1 MDKEARRVYSIVICF
16 LMIITVIIKIT
27 MANLRLNLTLNVI
40 MIALLAVSVHLN
52 SEKYQNENYFGIF
65 DDFDCNRCR
74 VNSCYNAIRRAGD
87 AKCISCFIYYHTKY
101 VVKSGDVWYTNTKN

>member
-1 MDKEARRVYSIVICF
+1 MMDKEARRVYSIVICF

-52 SEKYQNENYFGIF
+52 SEN
-65 DDFDCNRCR
+65 
-74 VNSCYNAIRRAGD
+74 IRMRTILEFLMILIA
-87 AKCISCFIYYHTKY
+87 T
-101 VVKSGDVWYTNTKN
+101 DVGLILATML

>member
-1 MDKEARRVYSIVICF
+1 MMDKEARHVYSIVVCF

-52 SEKYQNENYFGIF
+52 SEN
-65 DDFDCNRCR
+65 
-74 VNSCYNAIRRAGD
+74 IRMRTILEFLMILIA
-87 AKCISCFIYYHTKY
+87 T
-101 VVKSGDVWYTNTKN
+101 DVGLILATML

>member
-1 MDKEARRVYSIVICF
+1 MMDKEARRIYSIVVCF

-52 SEKYQNENYFGIF
+52 SEN
-65 DDFDCNRCR
+65 
-74 VNSCYNAIRRAGD
+74 IRMRTILEFLMILIA
-87 AKCISCFIYYHTKY
+87 T
-101 VVKSGDVWYTNTKN
+101 DVGLILATML

>member
-1 MDKEARRVYSIVICF
+1 MMDKEARRVYSIVICF

-52 SEKYQNENYFGIF
+52 SEN
-65 DDFDCNRCR
+65 
-74 VNSCYNAIRRAGD
+74 IRMRTILEFLMMLIATDLGL
-87 AKCISCFIYYHTKY
+87 ILT
-101 VVKSGDVWYTNTKN
+101 TML

>member
-1 MDKEARRVYSIVICF
+1 MMDKEARSVYSIVVCF

-52 SEKYQNENYFGIF
+52 SEN
-65 DDFDCNRCR
+65 
-74 VNSCYNAIRRAGD
+74 IRMRTILEFLMILIA
-87 AKCISCFIYYHTKY
+87 T
-101 VVKSGDVWYTNTKN
+101 DVGLILTTML

>member
-1 MDKEARRVYSIVICF
+1 MMDKEARRVYSIVICF

-52 SEKYQNENYFGIF
+52 SEN
-65 DDFDCNRCR
+65 
-74 VNSCYNAIRRAGD
+74 IRMRTILEFLMILITTDLGL
-87 AKCISCFIYYHTKY
+87 ILT
-101 VVKSGDVWYTNTKN
+101 TML

>member
-52 SEKYQNENYFGIF
+52 SEN
-65 DDFDCNRCR
+65 
-74 VNSCYNAIRRAGD
+74 IRMRTILEFLMILIATDLGL
-87 AKCISCFIYYHTKY
+87 ILT
-101 VVKSGDVWYTNTKN
+101 TML

>member
-1 MDKEARRVYSIVICF
+1 MMDKEARRVYSIVVCF

-52 SEKYQNENYFGIF
+52 SEN
-65 DDFDCNRCR
+65 
-74 VNSCYNAIRRAGD
+74 IRMRTILEFLMMLIATDLGL
-87 AKCISCFIYYHTKY
+87 ILT
-101 VVKSGDVWYTNTKN
+101 TML

>member
-1 MDKEARRVYSIVICF
+1 MMDKEARSVYSIVVCF

-52 SEKYQNENYFGIF
+52 SEN
-65 DDFDCNRCR
+65 
-74 VNSCYNAIRRAGD
+74 IRMRTILEFLMILIA
-87 AKCISCFIYYHTKY
+87 T
-101 VVKSGDVWYTNTKN
+101 DVGVILTTML

>member
-1 MDKEARRVYSIVICF
+1 MMDKEARHVYSIVVCF

-52 SEKYQNENYFGIF
+52 SEN
-65 DDFDCNRCR
+65 
-74 VNSCYNAIRRAGD
+74 IRMRTILEFLMILIATDLGL
-87 AKCISCFIYYHTKY
+87 ILT
-101 VVKSGDVWYTNTKN
+101 TML

>member
-1 MDKEARRVYSIVICF
+1 MMDKEARRVYSIVVCF

-52 SEKYQNENYFGIF
+52 SEN
-65 DDFDCNRCR
+65 
-74 VNSCYNAIRRAGD
+74 IRMRTILEFLMILIATDLGL
-87 AKCISCFIYYHTKY
+87 ILT
-101 VVKSGDVWYTNTKN
+101 TML

>member
-1 MDKEARRVYSIVICF
+1 MMDKEARHVYSVVVCF

-52 SEKYQNENYFGIF
+52 SEN
-65 DDFDCNRCR
+65 
-74 VNSCYNAIRRAGD
+74 IRMRTILEFLMILIA
-87 AKCISCFIYYHTKY
+87 T
-101 VVKSGDVWYTNTKN
+101 DVGLILATML

>member
-1 MDKEARRVYSIVICF
+1 MMDKEARRVYSIVICF

-52 SEKYQNENYFGIF
+52 SEN
-65 DDFDCNRCR
+65 
-74 VNSCYNAIRRAGD
+74 IRMRTILEFLMILIATDLGL
-87 AKCISCFIYYHTKY
+87 ILT
-101 VVKSGDVWYTNTKN
+101 TML

>member
-1 MDKEARRVYSIVICF
+1 MMDKEARSVYSIVVCF

-52 SEKYQNENYFGIF
+52 SEN
-65 DDFDCNRCR
+65 
-74 VNSCYNAIRRAGD
+74 IRMRTILEFLMILIATDLGL
-87 AKCISCFIYYHTKY
+87 ILT
-101 VVKSGDVWYTNTKN
+101 TML

>member
-1 MDKEARRVYSIVICF
+1 MMDKEARRVYSIVICF

-52 SEKYQNENYFGIF
+52 SEN
-65 DDFDCNRCR
+65 
-74 VNSCYNAIRRAGD
+74 IRMRTILEFLIILIATDLGL
-87 AKCISCFIYYHTKY
+87 ILT
-101 VVKSGDVWYTNTKN
+101 TML

>member
-1 MDKEARRVYSIVICF
+1 MMDKEARQVYSIVVCF

-52 SEKYQNENYFGIF
+52 SEN
-65 DDFDCNRCR
+65 
-74 VNSCYNAIRRAGD
+74 IRMRTILEFLMILIA
-87 AKCISCFIYYHTKY
+87 T
-101 VVKSGDVWYTNTKN
+101 DVGLILATML

>member
-1 MDKEARRVYSIVICF
+1 MMDKEARRVYSIVVCF

-52 SEKYQNENYFGIF
+52 SEN
-65 DDFDCNRCR
+65 
-74 VNSCYNAIRRAGD
+74 IRMRTILEFLMILIA
-87 AKCISCFIYYHTKY
+87 T
-101 VVKSGDVWYTNTKN
+101 DVGLILATML

>member
-1 MDKEARRVYSIVICF
+1 MIDKEARRVYSIVVCF

-52 SEKYQNENYFGIF
+52 SEN
-65 DDFDCNRCR
+65 
-74 VNSCYNAIRRAGD
+74 IRMRTILEFLMILIA
-87 AKCISCFIYYHTKY
+87 T
-101 VVKSGDVWYTNTKN
+101 DVGLILATML

>member
-1 MDKEARRVYSIVICF
+1 MMDKEARSVYSIVVCF

-52 SEKYQNENYFGIF
+52 SEN
-65 DDFDCNRCR
+65 
-74 VNSCYNAIRRAGD
+74 IRMRTILEFLMILIA
-87 AKCISCFIYYHTKY
+87 T
-101 VVKSGDVWYTNTKN
+101 DVGLILATML

>member
-1 MDKEARRVYSIVICF
+1 MMDKEARRVYSIVICF

-52 SEKYQNENYFGIF
+52 SEN
-65 DDFDCNRCR
+65 
-74 VNSCYNAIRRAGD
+74 IRMRTILEFLMILIATDLGLIL
-87 AKCISCFIYYHTKY
+87 ATML
-101 VVKSGDVWYTNTKN
+101 